1 VTGTF
6 PTPLLARRE
15 RLWPVLLISLACHAA
30 VLGFAVL
37 HRPAPI
43 IDLEKPMQA
52 RLVRLGEKRPDWF
65 LPRKE
70 RAPEAAPA
78 PAVALPTPGARP
90 APARPSPAATARPD
104 PLAAALARVKREQ
117 ALGEPAT
124 WGDPRGDALG
134 EASEASEGDR
144 YLALVTRALQANYR
158 LPSTISE
165 RDRALLKA
173 SVVLFIEPDGRIST
187 WRFELKSGN
196 AAFDEALER
205 TIRQT
210 RLPPPPLEMRQHY
223 RNDGILVRFH
233 V

>member
-15 RLWPVLLISLACHAA
+15 RLWPVLLVSFGCHAA
-30 VLGFAVL
+30 VLGFAAL

-70 RAPEAAPA
+70 QAPEAAPA
-78 PAVALPTPGARP
+78 PAIALPGPAAKA
-90 APARPSPAATARPD
+90 APARPSTAATARPD
-104 PLAAALARVKREQ
+104 PLASALARVKREQ
-117 ALGEPAT
+117 ALGEPT
-124 WGDPRGDALG
+124 WGDPRGDAFG

-144 YLALVTRALQANYR
+144 YLALVTRALQASYR

-173 SVVLFIEPDGRIST
+173 SVVLFIEPDGRISS

-205 TIRQT
+205 TVRRT
-210 RLPPPPLEMRQHY
+210 RLPPPPSELRQHY
-223 RNDGILVRFH
+223 RSDGILVRFH
-233 V
+233 I